1 MEERKTAQF
10 RRLLKEKDILL
21 IPGAFNALSARLIE
35 QAGFEAVYVSGAAVA
50 GNFIGCPDIGLTTL
64 TEVLE
69 NARNIVAVTSLPVIC
84 DADTG
89 FGNAIN
95 TQRTVREFE
104 NAGVA
109 GIQIEDQVMPKKC
122 GHTEGKLLVSMEEMV
137 QKIKAAVD
145 ARRDPDFTL
154 VVRTDAIAVNG
165 LEDALDRAQAYLEA
179 GGDVIFVEAPR
190 TVEEM
195 KKITATI
202 KAPLL
207 ANMVEGGGKT
217 PILSLPE
224 LKKMG
229 YQVALYPVSA
239 WMASIKAIQEVLAVL
254 KEDGTTARYAS
265 RMVPFQEMFEVV
277 GRSRY
282 ASLEKK
288 YAGPPHPT
296 LSPEIG
302 GEGKGEGAG

>member
-1 MEERKTAQF
+1 MEASLKKTTLL
-10 RRLLKEKDILL
+10 RRLLKTEDVVLA
-21 IPGAFNALSARLIE
+21 PGCFSALSAQLVE
-35 QAGFEAVYVSGAAVA
+35 QAGFKAIYVSGAAVA
-50 GNFIGCPDIGLTTL
+50 GNFLGYPDIGLL
-64 TEVLE
+64 ALPEILE
-69 NARNIVAVTSLPVIC
+69 NARNICQVTTLPVIC

-95 TQRTVREFE
+95 MMRTVREFE

-122 GHTEGKLLVSMEEMV
+122 GHTEGKLLISKAEMV
-137 QKIKAAVD
+137 QKVKAAVD
-145 ARRDPDFTL
+145 ARKDPDFTF

-165 LEDALDRAQAYLEA
+165 LEDALDRGLAYQEA
-179 GGDVIFVEAPR
+179 GADVVFIEAPR

-195 KKITATI
+195 RRICKTF

-217 PILSLPE
+217 PVLPLKE
-224 LKKMG
+224 LKEMG
-229 YQVALYPVSA
+229 YKLVIYPVSA
-239 WMASIKAIQEVLAVL
+239 HMAAIKAMQDVLAVL
-254 KEDGTTARYAS
+254 KQDGITKRFAD

-282 ASLEKK
+282 MTLEKK
-288 YAGPPHPT
+288 YSA
-296 LSPEIG
+296 
-302 GEGKGEGAG
+302 

>member
-1 MEERKTAQF
+1 MEERKTARF
-10 RRLLKEKDILL
+10 RRLLKEKDFLL

-50 GNFIGCPDIGLTTL
+50 GNFVGVPDIGLTTL

-69 NARNIVAVTSLPVIC
+69 NARNIVSATGLPVLC

-95 TQRTVREFE
+95 MLRTVREFE

-122 GHTEGKLLVSMEEMV
+122 GHTEGKLLISREEMV
-137 QKIKAAVD
+137 QKIRAAVD

-154 VVRTDAIAVNG
+154 VVRTDAIAVTG
-165 LEDALDRAQAYLEA
+165 LEDALERAQAYRDA
-179 GGDVIFVEAPR
+179 GGDVLFVEAPR

-195 KKITATI
+195 RRITRTV
-202 KAPLL
+202 KGLHL

-217 PILSLPE
+217 PILPPAE
-224 LKKMG
+224 LKEMG
-229 YQVALYPVSA
+229 YRMAIYPVSA
-239 WMASIKAIQEVLAVL
+239 WMASIKAIQEVLAAL
-254 KEDGTTARYAS
+254 REEGTTARFAP
-265 RMVPFQEMFEVV
+265 RMVSFREMFEVV
-277 GRSRY
+277 GRSAY
-282 ASLEKK
+282 ESLEKK
-288 YAGPPHPT
+288 YAGPA
-296 LSPEIG
+296 
-302 GEGKGEGAG
+302 GEGG

>member
-1 MEERKTAQF
+1 MEEKNTARF
-10 RRLLKEKDILL
+10 RRRLKENEILL
-21 IPGAFNALSARLIE
+21 IPGCFNALSARLIE
-35 QAGFEAVYVSGAAVA
+35 QAGFEAIYVSGAAVA

-64 TEVLE
+64 TEVLQ

-95 TQRTVREFE
+95 MLRTVREFE
-104 NAGVA
+104 SAGVA

-122 GHTEGKLLVSMEEMV
+122 GHTEGKLIISKEEMV

-145 ARRDPDFTL
+145 TRRDSDFTL

-195 KKITATI
+195 EKITATI

-229 YQVALYPVSA
+229 YKVALYPVSA
-239 WMASIKAIQEVLAVL
+239 WMASIKAVQEVLAVL
-254 KEDGTTARYAS
+254 KEDGTSARYAS

-282 ASLEKK
+282 VSLEKK

-296 LSPEIG
+296 LSPGIG
-302 GEGKGEGAG
+302 GKGKGEVTG